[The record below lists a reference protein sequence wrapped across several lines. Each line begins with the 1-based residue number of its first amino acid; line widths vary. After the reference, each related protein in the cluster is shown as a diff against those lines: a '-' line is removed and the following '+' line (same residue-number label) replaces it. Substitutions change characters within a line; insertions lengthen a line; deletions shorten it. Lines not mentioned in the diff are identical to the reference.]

1 MLVRFTQIDYH
12 YEMALI
18 AVTTVDGKD
27 QQIGVARYTTNL
39 DKTSCEFALTV
50 SDDWQHRGIGHILMR
65 DLMDVARD
73 RDLSEMEGQVLS
85 NNRKM
90 LELVRTLGFKVSN
103 DPDDPSIKQV
113 VARL

>member
-1 MLVRFTQIDYH
+1 
-12 YEMALI
+12 
-18 AVTTVDGKD
+18 
-27 QQIGVARYTTNL
+27 
-39 DKTSCEFALTV
+39 
-50 SDDWQHRGIGHILMR
+50 
-65 DLMDVARD
+65 MDVARD